1 MVQTEEREIK
11 SHVILVILKIILV
24 ILKIKSNVLNF
35 CILRVF
41 KNLMGV
47 SKSLTKSENL
57 GKKCVCV
64 QGGGGSSLAAHLK
77 IIRDAEVNRQMM

>member
-1 MVQTEEREIK
+1 
-11 SHVILVILKIILV
+11 
-24 ILKIKSNVLNF
+24 
-35 CILRVF
+35 
-41 KNLMGV
+41 MGV